1 MKVTMLLADAAQV
14 ADGKLFILG
23 GGWSVTG
30 PDPIPS
36 AIAIKMDVPWDVA
49 NQPHRFTLRLLD
61 QDGNPVTMQPG
72 LDAPVQP
79 VQIEGQF
86 MVDRQGVA
94 PGTPLDGLA
103 AINFGPLPLQPASRY
118 VWELAIDGH
127 SDEDWRLAFTTR
139 PRSPMQLAS

>member
-1 MKVTMLLADAAQV
+1 MWRTD
-14 ADGKLFILG
+14 
-23 GGWSVTG
+23 
-30 PDPIPS
+30 
-36 AIAIKMDVPWDVA
+36 
-49 NQPHRFTLRLLD
+49 PHRFTLRLLD
-61 QDGNPVTMQPG
+61 QDGNPVTMQAGPN
-72 LDAPVQP
+72 APVQP

-86 MVDRQGVA
+86 TVDRQGVA